1 MFYGYMDTTAWSN
14 MHNPQLNISFSPT
27 AKLKVM
33 LDYHLYFNADN
44 NDAWR
49 RVNNQTRVRPLNAAA
64 NNASSYR
71 GQEFDVTAVYKWS
84 PHVALQAGY
93 SFFLAGDYLA
103 DTGADDNA
111 HFGYLQ
117 VQFDF

>member
-1 MFYGYMDTTAWSN
+1 
-14 MHNPQLNISFSPT
+14 MHNPQLNFSFMPT
-27 AKLKVM
+27 AKLKMMV
-33 LDYHLYFNADN
+33 DYHLYWNANN

-49 RVNNQTRVRPLNAAA
+49 RVNNTTTVRPITPAAT
-64 NNASSYR
+64 NASKFR
-71 GQEFDVTAVYKWS
+71 GQEIDVTAIYKWN

-93 SFFLAGDYLA
+93 SFFLAGNYLA
-103 DTGADDNA
+103 DTGASDNA

>member
-1 MFYGYMDTTAWSN
+1 
-14 MHNPQLNISFSPT
+14 
-27 AKLKVM
+27 
-33 LDYHLYFNADN
+33 
-44 NDAWR
+44 
-49 RVNNQTRVRPLNAAA
+49 VNNQTRVRPLNAAA